1 MSSQGISAPQGFKIH
16 EVTGGPQRALA
27 AVAVEPPL
35 GPLVNFVG
43 SWTGLGFN
51 TSFRPS
57 QQAVS
62 GSDNVLELN
71 LTQESLDFSASL
83 GSIPNRGEVQPDIF
97 LNGVPYLQTVND
109 VTTPN
114 QSVGI
119 HFEPGIW
126 LSVPATT
133 DPSVPTPTLT
143 RMASI
148 PHGATI
154 LAQGTSTSSPGAPAI
169 PPVDITP
176 FLTGSVP
183 PNLIP
188 FPSQTASDPATPRIP
203 KVLPVP
209 GTALTVADWQ
219 DRLSDPNSVIRD
231 ASLGQTISN
240 TVKIEIATNSASPL
254 VGGGVQDIAF
264 LVGNANPNA
273 SAVTMTATF
282 WIETVA
288 FNLPVPVMVAATTAI
303 LSPSSGIRGLPMP
316 QFAVQTVSAIPASK
330 SVPVTYTQIQYSQT
344 VMLVFNGLTWPHVS
358 VSTLV
363 PATPIPISLP

>member
-1 MSSQGISAPQGFKIH
+1 MSDQGISAPRGFKIH
-16 EVTGGPQRALA
+16 AVDGPSRAFA
-27 AVAVEPPL
+27 AVAAVEPPL

-43 SWTGLGFN
+43 NWTGLGFN
-51 TSFRPS
+51 TIFRPS
-57 QQAVS
+57 QPAS

-97 LNGVPYLQTVND
+97 LNGVPYLQTIND

-148 PHGATI
+148 PHGTTI
-154 LAQGTSTSSPGAPAI
+154 LAQGTSTTAAGPPVI

-183 PNLIP
+183 PSLIP
-188 FPSQTASDPATPRIP
+188 FPSQTASNPATPRIP

-209 GTALTVADWQ
+209 GTPLTVADWQ
-219 DRLSDPNSVIRD
+219 DMLSDPNSVIRD
-231 ASLGQTISN
+231 ASHAQAITNTI
-240 TVKIEIATNSASPL
+240 KIEIATNSPSPL
-254 VGGGVQDIAF
+254 VGGGTQEIAF
-264 LVGNANPNA
+264 LVGNPTPNA
-273 SAVTMTATF
+273 NAITMSATF
-282 WIETVA
+282 WIETVQ
-288 FNLPVPVMVAATTAI
+288 FNLPVPVMVAGTTAI
-303 LSPSSGIRGLPMP
+303 LSPSSGVLGLPMP
-316 QFAVQTVSAIPASK
+316 QFAVQTISAIPAAK
-330 SVPVTYTQIQYSQT
+330 TVPVTYTQIQYSQT

-363 PATPIPISLP
+363 PATPVPVSLS